1 MIHASI
7 CFLGVPFFVT
17 KRMANLRTNK
27 KSEENF
33 AQTQAVPQS
42 KPLTYWRLCWAPKPS
57 IWQPLM
63 TITLT
68 STFGRHLFYEIAFWC
83 MKDNWEVKRW
93 KVLRRMKIFF
103 LRRKRRAEETN
114 EKILWEKE
122 ILIHREQRKMQKE
135 KTFFLLQNL
144 YYAHS
149 DINNK
154 KLISSEHISMSYA
167 PPLSDDWYI

>member
-1 MIHASI
+1 MATPYDNHLNVYFWQASLLWNS
-7 CFLGVPFFVT
+7 FLVHEGQ
-17 KRMANLRTNK
+17 LR
-27 KSEENF
+27 
-33 AQTQAVPQS
+33 
-42 KPLTYWRLCWAPKPS
+42 W
-57 IWQPLM
+57 
-63 TITLT
+63 
-68 STFGRHLFYEIAFWC
+68 
-83 MKDNWEVKRW
+83 KRW

-122 ILIHREQRKMQKE
+122 ILIHREKRQMQKE

-154 KLISSEHISMSYA
+154 ELVSSERFSTSNA
-167 PPLSDDWYI
+167 PLLSDDWYIGWKASVETVQVIRSSEVLISRYYGCKDFANPSMPQLTHWCKYWSWHPLLL